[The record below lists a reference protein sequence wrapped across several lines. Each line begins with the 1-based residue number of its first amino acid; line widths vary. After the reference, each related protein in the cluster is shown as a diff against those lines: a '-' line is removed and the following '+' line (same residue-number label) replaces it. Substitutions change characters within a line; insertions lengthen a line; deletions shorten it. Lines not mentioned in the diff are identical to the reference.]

1 MQYAWTCA
9 CCGKQFDTLPID
21 WAFDA
26 PSYWNDIPEAER
38 AARGKLSPD
47 FCVAD
52 EHYFIRGCLKVP
64 ITDFDGQ
71 VVWGVWVSQS
81 ADSFARAVELFDRDP
96 DPDEEP
102 RFGWLSN
109 EIPVYHPSTLY
120 LRTTVHFQPLN
131 NRPLIELEP
140 TDHPLAVEQRDGITL
155 ERVQEIVAAMMPRH

>member
-1 MQYAWTCA
+1 MQYAWTCS
-9 CCGKQFDTLPID
+9 CCGKQFDTLPLD
-21 WAFDA
+21 WAFEA
-26 PSYWNDIPEAER
+26 PSYWSDIPEAER
-38 AARGKLSPD
+38 AARGKLSSD

-64 ITDFDGQ
+64 IVDFDGQ

-81 ADSFARAVELFDRDP
+81 ADSFARAVELFERDP

-109 EIPVYHPSTLY
+109 DIPIYRASTLS

-131 NRPLIELEP
+131 NRPLVALEP